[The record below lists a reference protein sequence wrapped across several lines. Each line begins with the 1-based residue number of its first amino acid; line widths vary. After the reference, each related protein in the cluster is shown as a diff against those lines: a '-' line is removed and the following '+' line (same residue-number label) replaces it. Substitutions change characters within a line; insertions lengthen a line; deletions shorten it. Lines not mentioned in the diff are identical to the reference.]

1 MADTPAG
8 TAPVTDNPLS
18 EREQDVAEQLITGA
32 SNAEIAR
39 ELVISPHTVKVH
51 LRNIFEKLEVNSR
64 IEATM
69 VLLQRG
75 WVTVPGVTLP
85 DGEYA
90 APFVPDPAPLAD
102 RPAHPFAWQRIY
114 MFGAIVISLLT
125 LWSPAL
131 LNRTQAPPDLLT
143 DRGHTVIGAPVIEI
157 SARWDARTPMAEK
170 RSRLA
175 AALSGNQLYAI
186 GGEGEDGQALALNS
200 VYDLQFN
207 EWRELA
213 PMPQPVANLAAAALD
228 DRVYV
233 AGGSTTDENGV
244 LELSDAFR
252 VFDEE
257 DGAWASL
264 ASLPQPLAGAE
275 LVVDDDALYL
285 LGGWDGQQ
293 MRNEV
298 WRYQPAA
305 EDDDAETRW
314 ELVTR
319 LDVPRAFFGATMVDS
334 DLYVA
339 GGYDGQR
346 DLDEASVYSLAT
358 DTWRELPP
366 LATPRS
372 GHSLVY
378 DGLAIFALGGG
389 WHEAIDTHERY
400 DPATGVWSNFPSPI
414 TGEWRHL
421 AAISEGERLHLLGGW
436 SGDYLDT
443 HLQYQSSFRA
453 LLPVISN
460 D

>member
-1 MADTPAG
+1 MTDAPA
-8 TAPVTDNPLS
+8 TDNPLS
-18 EREQDVAEQLITGA
+18 ERERDVAEQLITGA

-51 LRNIFEKLEVNSR
+51 LRNIFEKLDVNSR
-64 IEATM
+64 IEASM

-85 DGEYA
+85 GSEQA
-90 APFVPDPAPLAD
+90 IFIPGPAPLAD
-102 RPAHPFAWQRIY
+102 RPAQPFGWQRLF
-114 MFGAIVISLLT
+114 MFGAFLISLMA

-131 LNRTQAPPDLLT
+131 LNRTQTPPDLLT
-143 DRGHTVIGAPVIEI
+143 DGGHTVIGAPVVEI
-157 SARWDARTPMAEK
+157 PARWDARTPMGVK

-175 AALSGNQLYAI
+175 AAIFGSRLYAI
-186 GGEGEDGQALALNS
+186 GGEGEAGEALAVNS

-207 EWRELA
+207 EWSELA
-213 PMPQPVANLAAAALD
+213 PLPEPLANLAAAALD
-228 DRVYV
+228 GRVYV
-233 AGGSTTDENGV
+233 AGGSSVDEKGNPK
-244 LELSDAFR
+244 LSDGFWA
-252 VFDEE
+252 FDEE
-257 DGAWASL
+257 SGVWTGL
-264 ASLPQPLAGAE
+264 ADLPQPLAGAE
-275 LVVDDDALYL
+275 LVADGEALYL

-298 WRYQPAA
+298 WRYQPAGA
-305 EDDDAETRW
+305 DDEAARW
-314 ELVTR
+314 ALVTR
-319 LDVPRAFFGATMVDS
+319 LDVPRAFFGAAMVDS
-334 DLYVA
+334 DLYVV

-346 DLDEASVYSLAT
+346 DLDDASVYSLAT

-366 LATPRS
+366 LSTPRS

-421 AAISEGERLHLLGGW
+421 AAVSEGERLHLLGGW

-453 LLPVISN
+453 LLPVITN